1 VAHTAP
7 APSAAQINVAAPARS
22 PVQVGTFLPMYS
34 LWQRELIRFL
44 RQPSR
49 IVGLLAAPFLFWLL
63 LGSGLGSSFQS
74 EGSANP
80 GYLQYF
86 FPGSIVMVVLFTSI
100 FSNMSTI
107 EDRREGFLMSV
118 LVSPM
123 PRLSLVLGK
132 ILGGA
137 TQAMIPGMLF
147 VLLAPV
153 AGIPLS
159 VGMIGLAALVLFLIA
174 FSLTGLGLVIAW
186 QMESTQGFHAVLN
199 LLLLPM
205 WMLSGAVFPLTGA
218 SAWVQWIMRLNPLAY
233 EVTALRS
240 ALLTPQ
246 VATDLP
252 FKLTAVFAVL
262 VLIACLL
269 WCGRPSVKNL
279 T

>member
-1 VAHTAP
+1 
-7 APSAAQINVAAPARS
+7 
-22 PVQVGTFLPMYS
+22 
-34 LWQRELIRFL
+34 
-44 RQPSR
+44 
-49 IVGLLAAPFLFWLL
+49 
-63 LGSGLGSSFQS
+63 
-74 EGSANP
+74 
-80 GYLQYF
+80 
-86 FPGSIVMVVLFTSI
+86 
-100 FSNMSTI
+100 
-107 EDRREGFLMSV
+107 
-118 LVSPM
+118 
-123 PRLSLVLGK
+123 
-132 ILGGA
+132 
-137 TQAMIPGMLF
+137 
-147 VLLAPV
+147 
-153 AGIPLS
+153 
-159 VGMIGLAALVLFLIA
+159 LIA

>member
-7 APSAAQINVAAPARS
+7 APVATQANLAEAPHAPTR
-22 PVQVGTFLPMYS
+22 VGVILPMVS
-34 LWQRELIRFL
+34 LWRRELIRFL

-63 LGSGLGSSFQS
+63 LGSGLGSSFRADS
-74 EGSANP
+74 SANP

-107 EDRREGFLMSV
+107 EDRRDGFLMSV

-137 TQAMIPGMLF
+137 TQAMIPGVLF
-147 VLLAPV
+147 VLLAPL

-159 VGMIGLAALVLFLIA
+159 VGMVGIAALVLFLIA
-174 FSLTGLGLVIAW
+174 FSLTGFGLVIAW

-199 LLLLPM
+199 LLLMPM
-205 WMLSGAVFPLTGA
+205 WMLSGAVFPITGA
-218 SAWVQWIMRLNPLAY
+218 SVWVQWIMRLNPLAY

-246 VATDLP
+246 AATDLP
-252 FKLTAVFAVL
+252 FELTAVFAVV
-262 VLIACLL
+262 VLLACLL